1 MKARFAAW
9 TLMLALAGAP
19 AALAQTAPLTPASP
33 AAAPA
38 SKLPAL
44 DLSRLR
50 RAGDFSDAE
59 SEALRTG
66 VAKTAVDQRISEG
79 LSGSLGFLCGL
90 HPSVGDN
97 GASAMRGVDPEGRF
111 LGAKLSLAFR

>member
-1 MKARFAAW
+1 M
-9 TLMLALAGAP
+9 
-19 AALAQTAPLTPASP
+19 AQTAPLVLPA
-33 AAAPA
+33 AEAAPA

-50 RAGDFSDAE
+50 RTAEFTDAE
-59 SEALRTG
+59 TEAQRTG
-66 VAKTAVDQRISEG
+66 VAKTDVDRRISEG

-90 HPSVGDN
+90 HPSVGDD